1 MLAHMTHILII
12 KHGAFG
18 DIMQAE
24 GALRDIRAHHPT
36 AHITVL
42 TMPAYRGI
50 LARSP
55 AIDDVMVD
63 PRAPRWR
70 LDAMWKLRRELRA
83 RHFDLV
89 YDLQNSARTA
99 TYFRWFFSD
108 TPWSGTARGCSLPHR
123 AANPKKIRTL
133 DRLAGQ
139 LEDAGVPIRHTRQ
152 PDMSWL
158 ADDVTELLAKSGVTK
173 PYIFLIP
180 GCSARHPQKRWPHY
194 AALARALNDA
204 GHCVVVAPGPDE
216 RDLAA
221 SIPAIDLTRTHGLL
235 SWSELAGVLK
245 NADFVVGND
254 TGPSHLAAHIGT
266 PGLALFGP
274 YAPAERTGILRDNF
288 TALEVPD
295 LDQLT
300 PETVLDAIK
309 ARLPR

>member
-1 MLAHMTHILII
+1 MLAHMTRILII

-18 DIMQAE
+18 DIMQAD

-36 AHITVL
+36 AHITIL
-42 TMPAYRGI
+42 TMPAYRAI
-50 LARSP
+50 LARCP
-55 AIDDVMVD
+55 HVDDVMVD

-70 LDAMWKLRRELRA
+70 LDAMWKLRRALRE

-99 TYFRWFFSD
+99 SYFHWFFSH

-123 AANPKKIRTL
+123 APNPKKIRTL

-139 LEDAGVPIRHTRQ
+139 LADAGVPVLHTRE

-158 ADDVTELLAKSGVTK
+158 ADDVTDLLAKSGVTP
-173 PYIFLIP
+173 PYIMLIP

-194 AALARALNDA
+194 AALARALTA
-204 GHCVVVAPGPDE
+204 QGHCVVIAPGPDE

-221 SIPAIDLTRTHGLL
+221 TIPAIDLTKAHGLL

-245 NADFVVGND
+245 GAAFVVGND

-274 YAPAERTGILRDNF
+274 YAPAERTGILRARF
-288 TALEVPD
+288 SALDVPD
-295 LDQLT
+295 LQALS
-300 PETVLDAIK
+300 PETVLQAVQ
-309 ARLPR
+309 ARLPG